1 MSLIL
6 PSFIERKKEIQGIYL
21 EMQPKYIMKNSKQ
34 GFLPSKVPK
43 LLHKYQEN
51 TQENI
56 MNMLSNKKIPKRK

>member
-1 MSLIL
+1 
-6 PSFIERKKEIQGIYL
+6 
-21 EMQPKYIMKNSKQ
+21 MKNSKQ

-56 MNMLSNKKIPKRK
+56 INMLSKNDEYVGQSERVLKVVEPCYSQTRGNKF